1 MEDLIE
7 QVEEILADPVTLGAA
22 AGVIVLIAA
31 LFFLVHRNRSMAAK
45 KLAVQKIKS
54 RKNEAGQWSAQES
67 AAPEVEAQTAGVRT
81 SEVIEVSEVDPLE
94 GVDIYIEY
102 GYYERAAE
110 TLRWYVDSS
119 AGHSDLNALR
129 KLLQVY
135 FQLSQIDNYALV
147 LEKLSEAG
155 ERADFLKRA
164 FVAGLKEDSGN
175 LQLRVFAEACLGISF
190 EKINSILGGV
200 PEAPKPAPPVEP
212 AKPAAPDPEEVRP
225 VPAREEIRESAEKP
239 AAPPAERRAAPRLGK
254 QVVEGTAP
262 LDPLSSQE
270 RDVIDT
276 LVPAALAAKLYLSFQ
291 NYECAIPVLKRAIV
305 EQPKALVNFTEI
317 LKLYYFRKEVDEYAK
332 TLWQLFNVLDNYG
345 SDLKERLLGVGFSMG
360 THPVLEALAQA
371 KERRHLEA
379 IGRNFGYYPV
389 EMVTSKGLD
398 LVSASVSNET
408 YETGHDGDA
417 VLAEVDSY
425 IEYGQIDEALELL
438 EREILADPQ
447 KVQLY
452 RPLLDLYD
460 RMDALA
466 RFTSMASEIKKRA
479 QRPTAEV
486 ISMMNSLYKRLQLRT
501 QQIAA

>member
-1 MEDLIE
+1 MTMEDLIE
-7 QVEEILADPVTLGAA
+7 QVEEILSDPVMLGAA
-22 AGVIVLIAA
+22 AGVIALFTA
-31 LFFLVHRNRSMAAK
+31 LFFLIHRNRSMAAK

-54 RKNEAGQWSAQES
+54 RKNETGQWNAQES
-67 AAPEVEAQTAGVRT
+67 AVPEAETQVSPRS

-119 AGHSDLNALR
+119 AGRSDLNALR

-135 FQLSQIDNYALV
+135 FQLGQIDNYALV

-155 ERADFLKRA
+155 ERTDFLKRA
-164 FVAGLKEDSGN
+164 FVAGLKEDTGN

-200 PEAPKPAPPVEP
+200 PEAPRPAPPVEP
-212 AKPAAPDPEEVRP
+212 TRPVEPDPAEIRP
-225 VPAREEIRESAEKP
+225 VPAQGETESAEKP
-239 AAPPAERRAAPRLGK
+239 AAPVEKRAAPRLGK
-254 QVVEGTAP
+254 HVVEGTAP
-262 LDPLSSQE
+262 LDPLSSEE
-270 RDVIDT
+270 RDVVDT
-276 LVPAALAAKLYLSFQ
+276 LVPAAQAAKLYLSFQ
-291 NYECAIPVLKRAIV
+291 NYECAIPVLKRAIT

-317 LKLYYFRKEVDEYAK
+317 LRLYYFRKEIDEYAK

-389 EMVTSKGLD
+389 EMVPSKGLD

-425 IEYGQIDEALELL
+425 MEYGQIDEALELL

-466 RFTSMASEIKKRA
+466 RFTRMASEIKKRA
-479 QRPTAEV
+479 QRPPAEV
-486 ISMMNSLYKRLQLRT
+486 ISMMSSLYKRLQLRT